1 MKLQVENSLTDLCV
15 LAKKCGTDKVQH
27 GYTKYYSQIFKKDR
41 TNPINFCELG
51 IFRGASIGLWHEY
64 FTKGNIYCIDNCKPE
79 KCSGRLICPSDVVQK
94 LNQYSPRIHAYYS
107 AQDDEEKL
115 NTIFKGIEFDY
126 ICDDASHFQ
135 RETLKSL
142 GILFKKLKSGGTY
155 IIEDICCMWAFQTG
169 SWWGQKNGKE
179 DTNAGNNTWIK
190 KFEETGKLKDVKLFN
205 DTIYSVIDNYIKTN
219 IFKSEYLTKEE
230 NQYLTD
236 NIKHIEMI
244 SAPQQRS
251 KEIHDLGVPK
261 WAGTPNSK
269 LKTGT
274 IAIIV
279 KK

>member
-1 MKLQVENSLTDLCV
+1 MEQQMQVANSLTDLCT
-15 LAKKCGTDKVQH
+15 LAKKYGTDKVQH
-27 GYTKYYSQIFKKDR
+27 GYTKYYDVIFKKDR
-41 TNPINFCELG
+41 NNLINFCELG
-51 IFRGASIGLWHEY
+51 IFRGASTIMWNEY
-64 FTKGNIYCIDNCKPE
+64 FTKGNIYCIDNYTI
-79 KCSGRLICPSDVVQK
+79 CSSEVVQK

-107 AQDDEEKL
+107 AQDDEENL

-169 SWWGQKNGKE
+169 SWWGQKNGKK

-190 KFEETGKLKDVKLFN
+190 NFEETGKLKDEKLFN
-205 DTIYSVIDNYIKTN
+205 DSIYSAIDNYIKTN
-219 IFKSEYLTKEE
+219 IFESEYLTKEE

-269 LKTGT
+269 LKAGT